1 LSISRFFHLTL
12 LIVFCGFHGTA
23 QRADSHALN
32 EVDTSNIA
40 IDSTDSL
47 NAVMNLVR
55 DDSTVSDSNLI
66 DSIIPKKRKSTL
78 DHEVLY
84 NSEDSMIIDLASDKV
99 YLYGNATAEYGDIK
113 LEADFIEISLGTS
126 ELRATGMPDSTGEFA
141 GFPVFTQGGIVF
153 DSEEM
158 RYNFKTQRGL
168 SKSVRT
174 QEGAAPN
181 VSYIHG
187 ELVKKDT
194 GKVIY
199 IKNGKYTTC
208 SYDEPHYHIHAGKLK
223 IITEDKIVTGPA
235 YLSIEDIPTPLAVPF
250 GFFPNSEGR
259 ANGLIVPAWGEA
271 RGLGLGLTGGGY
283 YFGVGDRADFAIT
296 ADVYSRGSWN
306 GYLNSRYAKKYK
318 YNGSLG
324 LQLIKRVFG
333 DPEFPGY
340 RNLPIRYR
348 VLWTHRQDP
357 KAKPGR
363 TFSAS
368 VDFGNPDADRLNI
381 NSGTTRQTRNST
393 KSSINYS
400 KTFANSPFAFRASA
414 SSDQNAGTGNVNVQL
429 PTAALTMAR
438 IYPFK
443 RKQVVGKEKP
453 WEKIGVR
460 GTLEGKN
467 QVNAP
472 FESLFTDSTFNEMR
486 NGLSANIPINAGY
499 KVFRYV
505 TLSPSINNRLYG
517 LRQTIRREWN
527 ADSNRVDEY
536 KVNELNGY
544 WTGNAAVQL
553 STIIYGV
560 YNYKSDLIKAMRH
573 QLTPT
578 IGVSYAPDYSDPSWG
593 YFKSVQVDSFEN
605 FDNYSIYATGIY
617 SAPGSKENGVI
628 NMSLNNTFEVKVK
641 DLKDSTGTGDDKK
654 LRLLDAF
661 NFSTSYNIAKDSNR
675 WNPLA
680 ISVRTSIVPGLR
692 FLGSASLN
700 PYAWNE
706 TSGRQTAEYWFEK
719 DGSIGRWQN
728 ARVNMAYSIRPKSS
742 RNKSKQ
748 KEEALSEN
756 GLYYT
761 DFVDFE
767 VPWSAS
773 VGYNISYNRRGL
785 SEVVNQT
792 IDFSGDV
799 NITQNWKFGFI
810 TSYNIRDN
818 DFGDN
823 TSFNIYRDLHCW
835 EMSFNVLPFGTF
847 QSYRFGINV
856 KASMLQD
863 LKLNRN
869 RNFNV
874 PLR

>member
-1 LSISRFFHLTL
+1 
-12 LIVFCGFHGTA
+12 
-23 QRADSHALN
+23 
-32 EVDTSNIA
+32 
-40 IDSTDSL
+40 
-47 NAVMNLVR
+47 
-55 DDSTVSDSNLI
+55 
-66 DSIIPKKRKSTL
+66 
-78 DHEVLY
+78 
-84 NSEDSMIIDLASDKV
+84 
-99 YLYGNATAEYGDIK
+99 
-113 LEADFIEISLGTS
+113 
-126 ELRATGMPDSTGEFA
+126 
-141 GFPVFTQGGIVF
+141 
-153 DSEEM
+153 
-158 RYNFKTQRGL
+158 
-168 SKSVRT
+168 
-174 QEGAAPN
+174 
-181 VSYIHG
+181 
-187 ELVKKDT
+187 
-194 GKVIY
+194 
-199 IKNGKYTTC
+199 
-208 SYDEPHYHIHAGKLK
+208 
-223 IITEDKIVTGPA
+223 
-235 YLSIEDIPTPLAVPF
+235 
-250 GFFPNSEGR
+250 
-259 ANGLIVPAWGEA
+259 
-271 RGLGLGLTGGGY
+271 
-283 YFGVGDRADFAIT
+283 
-296 ADVYSRGSWN
+296 
-306 GYLNSRYAKKYK
+306 
-318 YNGSLG
+318 
-324 LQLIKRVFG
+324 
-333 DPEFPGY
+333 
-340 RNLPIRYR
+340 
-348 VLWTHRQDP
+348 
-357 KAKPGR
+357 
-363 TFSAS
+363 
-368 VDFGNPDADRLNI
+368 
-381 NSGTTRQTRNST
+381 
-393 KSSINYS
+393 
-400 KTFANSPFAFRASA
+400 
-414 SSDQNAGTGNVNVQL
+414 
-429 PTAALTMAR
+429 
-438 IYPFK
+438 
-443 RKQVVGKEKP
+443 
-453 WEKIGVR
+453 
-460 GTLEGKN
+460 
-467 QVNAP
+467 
-472 FESLFTDSTFNEMR
+472 
-486 NGLSANIPINAGY
+486 
-499 KVFRYV
+499 
-505 TLSPSINNRLYG
+505 
-517 LRQTIRREWN
+517 
-527 ADSNRVDEY
+527 
-536 KVNELNGY
+536 
-544 WTGNAAVQL
+544 
-553 STIIYGV
+553 
-560 YNYKSDLIKAMRH
+560 MRH

-728 ARVNMAYSIRPKSS
+728 ARVNMTYSIRPKSS